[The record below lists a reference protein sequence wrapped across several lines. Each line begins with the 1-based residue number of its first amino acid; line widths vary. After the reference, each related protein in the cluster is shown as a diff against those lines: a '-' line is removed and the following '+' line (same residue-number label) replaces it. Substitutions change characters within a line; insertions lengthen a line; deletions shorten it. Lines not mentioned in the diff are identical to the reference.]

1 MLRIQMIC
9 GELAPYRCHG
19 GLGIAA
25 ENLCAQLVSL
35 GASTEVFFP
44 LLEGSKSVHSNTSG
58 LNPFPIDMPFDMANQ
73 LDSELAPGLTHFCQ
87 KALRSMDRNSNT
99 CFVAHDNE
107 AAVSVVFGKEQ
118 GRQSIFWMHSLY
130 DHPVRLDFPKS
141 VQRLMS
147 SDSLLASAINDSCLF
162 VTSGGV
168 LKDALSIIWPQR
180 LRDTQRA
187 IQEAHGA
194 GKIVIVESLGLLKE
208 RCLPTQNLNIARK
221 YGLTEKPFVLFPS
234 RPVLSKG
241 IGFIQTVAKVM
252 RDENLMFV
260 AVGKP
265 SNEIRRMCPNISW
278 IPWLEK
284 HELFALMGQAS
295 VIVHPSLT
303 EGYGLAAA
311 ESAKYNNKVL
321 CHPVG
326 GLHILT
332 ERNLVDEV
340 SITNEELSGLY
351 TLWSDL
357 LTTQNNSEA
366 VRVWHEQSAS
376 FKKLTDKWIEAL
388 SRKVLECGGSS
399 GTDQQYG
406 DASWN
411 SITWGETLLTAI
423 NKLQPY

>member
-1 MLRIQMIC
+1 
-9 GELAPYRCHG
+9 
-19 GLGIAA
+19 
-25 ENLCAQLVSL
+25 
-35 GASTEVFFP
+35 
-44 LLEGSKSVHSNTSG
+44 
-58 LNPFPIDMPFDMANQ
+58 
-73 LDSELAPGLTHFCQ
+73 
-87 KALRSMDRNSNT
+87 
-99 CFVAHDNE
+99 
-107 AAVSVVFGKEQ
+107 
-118 GRQSIFWMHSLY
+118 
-130 DHPVRLDFPKS
+130 
-141 VQRLMS
+141 MS